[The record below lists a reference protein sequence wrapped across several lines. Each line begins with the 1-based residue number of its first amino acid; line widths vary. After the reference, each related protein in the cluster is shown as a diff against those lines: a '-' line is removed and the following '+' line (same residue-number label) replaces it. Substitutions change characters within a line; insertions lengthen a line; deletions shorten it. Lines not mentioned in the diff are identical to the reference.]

1 MLVPVWAALTVLRL
15 RPSPACDLSESTI
28 TYVRVASVLDVPKGR
43 ILEVNVGLR
52 SIVLCHSREGWFALD
67 NVCTHAYAKL
77 SEGRLR
83 KTRLICPLH
92 GGSFDCRTG
101 AAIGSPAVTALGT
114 YAVRLSGDDVEI
126 ALEQQPIGS

>member
-1 MLVPVWAALTVLRL
+1 MSQSAF
-15 RPSPACDLSESTI
+15 
-28 TYVRVASVLDVPKGR
+28 VRVARAADVPTGGM
-43 ILEVNVGLR
+43 LEVIVGGS
-52 SIVLCHSREGWFALD
+52 SILLCRTRDGWFAVD

-101 AAIGSPAVTALGT
+101 AALGAPAAAPLGT
-114 YAVRLSGDDVEI
+114 YAVRLTGEDVEI
-126 ALEQQPIGS
+126 AVAQRPAGS